1 MDSKKE
7 LNAASKMSA
16 EYEEDEDL
24 DTMLDE
30 ALMDFRSRE
39 TKKTNWYIRPILLSV
54 RGML

>member
-7 LNAASKMSA
+7 SNASKMSA

-30 ALMDFRSRE
+30 ALMDFKSRE
-39 TKKTNWYIRPILLSV
+39 TKKTNWCLRPLPLSV
-54 RGML
+54 RVML